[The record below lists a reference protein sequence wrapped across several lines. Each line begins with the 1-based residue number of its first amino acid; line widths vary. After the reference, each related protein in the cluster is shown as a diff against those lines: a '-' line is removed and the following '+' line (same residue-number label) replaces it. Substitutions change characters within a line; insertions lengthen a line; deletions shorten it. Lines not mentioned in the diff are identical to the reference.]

1 MNSWRCF
8 LHGEGGGFLVN
19 LNIRS
24 KTCPMFLVKS
34 AMYVS
39 NDAVV
44 DGKEADLVVLKRHEL
59 REVGRADV
67 VQVFALVPRPH
78 RAQEQFAPRRRRGV
92 I

>member
-8 LHGEGGGFLVN
+8 LHGEGGGSLVN

-39 NDAVV
+39 KAAVV
-44 DGKEADLVVLKRHEL
+44 DGEEANLVILERDELCEMRRADLVQIFGCAVSS
-59 REVGRADV
+59 G
-67 VQVFALVPRPH
+67 
-78 RAQEQFAPRRRRGV
+78 AQDAVAPR
-92 I
+92 